1 MENYKGGRKMALG
14 KFDYEIGEKVKVV
27 SNCKTSQYIM
37 GGEMKHF
44 FKIGEE
50 VTILSLGNTCLDCEN
65 LEKTKTQ
72 ILDYHQIEKIKEVM
86 KTNFKVGQ
94 KYKVVGEDNPH
105 FKKNEIVT
113 LIEFEDDGIHLYQSE
128 SGYSFFLWDYDA
140 QLLEEVLKPTPK
152 SFKPKNSEPKL
163 KIGSK
168 WVVTDTG
175 SNHFKVGE
183 EITYIGGGENF
194 DDYGFENSKG
204 DKQWLHL
211 EQFKIKKKPEPK
223 IVHIKSGSLSDFITI
238 GDYTI
243 AVPTGCPIGVS
254 KRHGDDEFNK
264 EVGQDLALARMIKD
278 FGNKGLL

>member
-1 MENYKGGRKMALG
+1 MENYKGGRKM
-14 KFDYEIGEKVKVV
+14 E
-27 SNCKTSQYIM
+27 
-37 GGEMKHF
+37 
-44 FKIGEE
+44 
-50 VTILSLGNTCLDCEN
+50 
-65 LEKTKTQ
+65 
-72 ILDYHQIEKIKEVM
+72 
-86 KTNFKVGQ
+86 TNFKVGQ

-175 SNHFKVGE
+175 GHCFNLGE
-183 EITYIGGGENF
+183 QITYVGGGENSH
-194 DDYGFENSKG
+194 DYGFESSEG
-204 DKQWLHL
+204 FKQWLYQD
-211 EQFKIKKKPEPK
+211 EFKKLKTEKSESK
-223 IVHIKSGSLSDFITI
+223 IVHIKNGSLSDFITI

-243 AVPTGCPIGVS
+243 AVPMGCPIGVS
-254 KRHGDDEFNK
+254 KRHGDDEFDA
-264 EVGQDLALARMIKD
+264 EIGQDLALGRMVKD
-278 FGNKGLL
+278 FKDKGLL

>member
-1 MENYKGGRKMALG
+1 MALG
-14 KFDYEIGEKVKVV
+14 KFYSEV
-27 SNCKTSQYIM
+27 
-37 GGEMKHF
+37 
-44 FKIGEE
+44 GEE
-50 VTILSLGNTCLDCEN
+50 VME
-65 LEKTKTQ
+65 
-72 ILDYHQIEKIKEVM
+72 
-86 KTNFKVGQ
+86 TNFKVGQ
-94 KYKVVGEDNPH
+94 KYKVVMNGGVYFD
-105 FKKNEIVT
+105 KNEIVT
-113 LIEFEDDGIHLYQSE
+113 LVKFEKDGLHLYQGEGGQSYFLSE
-128 SGYSFFLWDYDA
+128 YYV

-152 SFKPKNSEPKL
+152 SLKPKKSEPKL

-168 WVVTDTG
+168 WAVTDTG
-175 SNHFKVGE
+175 SHSFKIGE
-183 EITYIGGGENF
+183 EITYVGGVENF